1 MSQFAGAMAKG
12 YSGIR
17 PEVVERL
24 VAILNAGITPYVPSY
39 GSLGAS
45 GDLAPLS
52 HATLLLI
59 GEGQVVG
66 DDGSPQPAGP
76 VLASAG
82 IEPIVVPANIEAV
95 IKAIGL

>member
-1 MSQFAGAMAKG
+1 MLIPADERAEMQHAILRSHAAGMGPPVEPEVVRALLLLRIATLAKG

-17 PEVVERL
+17 PEVVDRL
-24 VAILNAGITPYVPSY
+24 VAILNAGITPYVPSF

-59 GEGQVVG
+59 GEGQVRR
-66 DDGSPQPAGP
+66 
-76 VLASAG
+76 
-82 IEPIVVPANIEAV
+82 
-95 IKAIGL
+95 